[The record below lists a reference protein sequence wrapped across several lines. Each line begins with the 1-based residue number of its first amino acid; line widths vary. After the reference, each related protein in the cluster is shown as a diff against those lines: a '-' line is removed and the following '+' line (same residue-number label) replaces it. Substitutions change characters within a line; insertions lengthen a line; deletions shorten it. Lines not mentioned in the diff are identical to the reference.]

1 MTAKVAHL
9 RPRRPN
15 RRQRV
20 AAAVPHLVV
29 QSDVPTRAARFAAAL
44 EQESVRWGLTPRQ
57 PAR

>member
-20 AAAVPHLVV
+20 AAAVPHLVT
-29 QSDVPTRAARFAAAL
+29 QPDTETRAARFAAAL
-44 EQESVRWGLTPRQ
+44 EQESASWGLPPVRTSR
-57 PAR
+57 